1 VGYCFGVAALSLDQH
16 LCFALY
22 SASRAMTAAYR
33 PVLTEMNLTYPQYLV
48 LLVLWEE
55 AHARS
60 GGEVA
65 HARSRGEEARARSGD
80 TDGRVTVGRL
90 GERLQLDSGTLSPLL
105 KRLEA
110 NGFVRR
116 ERSRDDER
124 QVDVTLT
131 AAGRALERR
140 AQCIPEQ
147 LFSSTRMTEKDAADL
162 RDAVRQLTDVL
173 NASLGKEVA

>member
-1 VGYCFGVAALSLDQH
+1 MGMLTLDRH

-33 PVLTEMNLTYPQYLV
+33 PILTALNLTYPQYLV

-55 AHARS
+55 
-60 GGEVA
+60 
-65 HARSRGEEARARSGD
+65 
-80 TDGRVTVGRL
+80 GRVSVGRL
-90 GERLQLDSGTLSPLL
+90 GERLQLDSGTLSPLM

-116 ERSRDDER
+116 ERSLDDER
-124 QVDVTLT
+124 QVDVMLT
-131 AAGRALERR
+131 PAGRRLERK

-147 LFSSTRMTEKDAADL
+147 LFSSTGMTEQEAADL
-162 RDAVRQLTDVL
+162 RDAVRHLTDAL
-173 NASLGKEVA
+173 NASLRKETA

>member
-1 VGYCFGVAALSLDQH
+1 MNSQLCTIELWSTSFGMAALSLDRH

-48 LLVLWEE
+48 LLVLWE
-55 AHARS
+55 H
-60 GGEVA
+60 
-65 HARSRGEEARARSGD
+65 
-80 TDGRVTVGRL
+80 GRLTVGRL
-90 GERLQLDSGTLSPLL
+90 GERLHLDSGTLSPLL

-116 ERSRDDER
+116 ERSTTDER
-124 QVDVTLT
+124 LVDVTLT
-131 AAGRALERR
+131 DAGRELERR

-147 LFSSTRMTEKDAADL
+147 LFTATGMTEEDAAEL
-162 RDAVRQLTDVL
+162 RDAVRQLSDAL
-173 NASLGKEVA
+173 NAS

>member
-1 VGYCFGVAALSLDQH
+1 VVSTLSLDRH

-33 PVLTEMNLTYPQYLV
+33 PVLDELNLTYPQYLV

-55 AHARS
+55 
-60 GGEVA
+60 G
-65 HARSRGEEARARSGD
+65 RA
-80 TDGRVTVGRL
+80 TVGRL

-116 ERSRDDER
+116 ERSSTDER
-124 QVDVTLT
+124 LVDVTLT
-131 AAGRALERR
+131 AAGRRLERR
-140 AQCIPEQ
+140 AQCMPER
-147 LFSSTRMTEKDAADL
+147 LFSSTGMTEKDAANL
-162 RDAVRQLTDVL
+162 RDAVRQLTDAL
-173 NASLGKEVA
+173 NASNRKETA

>member
-1 VGYCFGVAALSLDQH
+1 MATMSVDRQ

-33 PVLTEMNLTYPQYLV
+33 PILTELHLTYPQYLV

-55 AHARS
+55 
-60 GGEVA
+60 
-65 HARSRGEEARARSGD
+65 
-80 TDGRVTVGRL
+80 GRITVGRL

-105 KRLEA
+105 KRLEV

-116 ERSRDDER
+116 ERSSDDER
-124 QVDVTLT
+124 LVDVTLT
-131 AAGRALERR
+131 PAGRRLERK

-147 LFSSTRMTEKDAADL
+147 LFSATGMSEQQAADL
-162 RDAVRQLTDVL
+162 RDAVRHLNDALT
-173 NASLGKEVA
+173 ASLRKESA

>member
-1 VGYCFGVAALSLDQH
+1 MATMPVDQQ

-48 LLVLWEE
+48 MLVLWEE
-55 AHARS
+55 
-60 GGEVA
+60 
-65 HARSRGEEARARSGD
+65 
-80 TDGRVTVGRL
+80 GRVTVGRL

-110 NGFVRR
+110 NGFVQR

-124 QVDVTLT
+124 LVEVTLT
-131 AAGRALERR
+131 PAGRRLEGR
-140 AQCIPEQ
+140 AQCIPEE
-147 LFSSTRMTEKDAADL
+147 LGSATGMTQQEAADL
-162 RDAVRQLTDVL
+162 RDAVRLLTDAL
-173 NASLGKEVA
+173 TASNRKESA

>member
-1 VGYCFGVAALSLDQH
+1 MVTMPLDQQ

-48 LLVLWEE
+48 MLVLWEE
-55 AHARS
+55 EH
-60 GGEVA
+60 
-65 HARSRGEEARARSGD
+65 
-80 TDGRVTVGRL
+80 VTVGRL

-105 KRLEA
+105 KRLES

-124 QVDVTLT
+124 LVDVTLT
-131 AAGRALERR
+131 PAGRRLERR
-140 AQCIPEQ
+140 AQCIPEE
-147 LFSSTRMTEKDAADL
+147 LGSATGMTEEQAADL
-162 RDAVRQLTDVL
+162 RDAVRHLTDAL
-173 NASLGKEVA
+173 NASNRKESA

>member
-1 VGYCFGVAALSLDQH
+1 MVSTLSLDRH

-33 PVLTEMNLTYPQYLV
+33 PVLDELNLTYPQYLV

-55 AHARS
+55 
-60 GGEVA
+60 G
-65 HARSRGEEARARSGD
+65 RA
-80 TDGRVTVGRL
+80 TVGRL

-116 ERSRDDER
+116 ERSSTDER
-124 QVDVTLT
+124 LVDVTLT
-131 AAGRALERR
+131 AAGRRLERR
-140 AQCIPEQ
+140 AQCMPER
-147 LFSSTRMTEKDAADL
+147 LFSSTGMTEKDAANL
-162 RDAVRQLTDVL
+162 RDAVRQLTDAL
-173 NASLGKEVA
+173 NASNRKETA